1 LCRCTNNRTR
11 RSDDLQNFVTL
22 EEFMLSQQD
31 EDQRQ
36 STMNRSVSPRTTPLI
51 NDHVH
56 VQHRN
61 FNDNAIYS
69 EQNRQLN
76 DVALNND
83 LGNIYGRTK
92 DEILNNSTVYT
103 HLRNTNAHVQATR
116 QLNADNFIAIRSEG
130 NCINDK
136 FCNKC
141 TVVGQKRMWDTSSNI
156 QKRKMQEL
164 AIQQTKHGDSIHWR
178 SVTNPNKDCPG
189 HSRGYEH
196 NVHVQH
202 PNHENH
208 KTHDYPSR
216 DIGMLIDNYKT
227 IIKRHNRNIGNLNTQ
242 IKL

>member
-1 LCRCTNNRTR
+1 
-11 RSDDLQNFVTL
+11 
-22 EEFMLSQQD
+22 MLSQQD

-51 NDHVH
+51 SDHVH

-61 FNDNAIYS
+61 FNDNAVYS

-76 DVALNND
+76 DIALNND

-92 DEILNNSTVYT
+92 DEILNNSVVYA

-116 QLNADNFIAIRSEG
+116 QLSADNFIAIRSEG

-141 TVVGQKRMWDTSSNI
+141 TVVGQKRMWDTSSTV
-156 QKRKMQEL
+156 QKRRMQEL

-178 SVTNPNKDCPG
+178 SVTNPNKQDSG

-196 NVHVQH
+196 NMHAQYS
-202 PNHENH
+202 NHESH

-216 DIGMLIDNYKT
+216 DIGTLIDNCKR
-227 IIKRHNRNIGNLNTQ
+227 IKCHNRNNSNLNKIVTF
-242 IKL
+242 